1 VADVAGLV
9 VKGREKV
16 VFEGAQDDISGIFVV
31 RSDEDDGLVVVVP
44 LGEARGDVRLVG
56 RVQGPGLTV
65 GAGGLWRTRS
75 LA

>member
-44 LGEARGDVRLVG
+44 LGEARGDV
-56 RVQGPGLTV
+56 QGPGLTV